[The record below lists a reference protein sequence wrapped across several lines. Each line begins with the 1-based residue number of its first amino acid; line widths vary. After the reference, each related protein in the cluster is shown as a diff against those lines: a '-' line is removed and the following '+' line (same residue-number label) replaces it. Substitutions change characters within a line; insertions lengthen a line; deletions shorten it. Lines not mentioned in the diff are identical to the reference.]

1 MSILVLMEIFHKMID
16 GIGKGVPAWL
26 PLILLPSLL
35 AAIAVA
41 LTLFGGRKFYRYF
54 AWLLGGIGFFF
65 VICID
70 DLKGAFV
77 FLGLYIVL
85 AAALRLLFFIPC
97 PLKKHKKDRGEREER
112 IYRKF
117 RELLTEQ
124 AWETEQRAMP
134 LPGDFEQ
141 EPHATAEEYGAHLSH
156 AIELLSQLKNME
168 LSPTDRLE
176 TDALS
181 RSVEA
186 LRGKPLGEE
195 ETGVLND
202 CLASVLKLT
211 AKYKL

>member
-1 MSILVLMEIFHKMID
+1 MID
-16 GIGKGVPAWL
+16 GIGEGVPAWL

-35 AAIAVA
+35 AAVAIA
-41 LTLFGGRKFYRYF
+41 LTLFGGRKFYRYV

-65 VICID
+65 VTCID

-85 AAALRLLFFIPC
+85 ASALRLLFFIPC
-97 PLKKHKKDRGEREER
+97 PLHHRKRESKEREER

-117 RELLTEQ
+117 RESLTEQ
-124 AWETEQRAMP
+124 LDTEQRATP
-134 LPGDFEQ
+134 LLSDYEQ
-141 EPHATAEEYGAHLSH
+141 EAHSTAEEYGAHLSH
-156 AIELLSQLKNME
+156 AVELLTRLKKME

-181 RSVEA
+181 RSVDA
-186 LRGKPLGEE
+186 LQGKPLTEE

>member
-1 MSILVLMEIFHKMID
+1 METFHAMID

-35 AAIAVA
+35 AAVAIA
-41 LTLFGGRKFYRYF
+41 LTLFGGRKFYRYI
-54 AWLLGGIGFFF
+54 AALLGGIGFFF
-65 VICID
+65 VTCID

-85 AAALRLLFFIPC
+85 AAALRLLFFIPR
-97 PLKKHKKDRGEREER
+97 PFKRRGRGSMEREEK

-117 RELLTEQ
+117 RESLTEQ

-134 LPGDFEQ
+134 LPDDFEE

-156 AIELLSQLKNME
+156 ATELLSRLKKME

-186 LRGKPLGEE
+186 LRGKPLSEE